1 MPKKEGV
8 GFLGITRGISPVAA
22 GSNPALGI
30 F

>member
-8 GFLGITRGISPVAA
+8 GFRDFAGISPVAA